1 MKNNIFSSLKQ
12 YADLSKQIKE
22 QRALVLRNQRLVR
35 ALGESFDSEVCAS
48 ERAVAD
54 GEFLGHVSYAFNE
67 NLPCAFFTDGK
78 QTCGQVACSFYVC
91 NNEYLD
97 ALAKYR
103 NLCAQK
109 KNFWVNKKSRNK

>member
-22 QRALVLRNQRLVR
+22 QRALVLRQQRLVR

-67 NLPCAFFTDGK
+67 NLPCAFLLMVNRH
-78 QTCGQVACSFYVC
+78 VARWRVLFMFAIM
-91 NNEYLD
+91 NI
-97 ALAKYR
+97 
-103 NLCAQK
+103 
-109 KNFWVNKKSRNK
+109 